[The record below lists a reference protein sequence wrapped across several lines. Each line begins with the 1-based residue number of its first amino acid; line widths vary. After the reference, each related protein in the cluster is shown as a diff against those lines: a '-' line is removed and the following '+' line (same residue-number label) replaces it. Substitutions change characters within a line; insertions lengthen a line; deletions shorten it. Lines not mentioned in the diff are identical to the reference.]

1 MAKKGNGEN
10 AAQKKAV
17 KKVPL
22 KATAVANKESLDN
35 DSAKKIRRLRR
46 HDSDEK
52 ADRAIEKNV
61 KYLPKAIVEHK
72 ESNGILLRQRV
83 KQDMKAL
90 VDGKRLGPTYWSNLI
105 AEYMDDAPEVSGLAP
120 VNKSEAVLNDLLN
133 ALARLHDDNTAARSN
148 AMLVRFLRTAPAFN
162 QTEWIGM
169 VKVMSDPKLERLRNH
184 DELMLEWMKFASRT
198 EAKNLFPAEI
208 RACSLLF
215 DRALAHHWTSLKKSN
230 VKLSTFLELHVDQL
244 ALIMDRTD
252 VLAVIASKDSMSLV
266 RKQLARLYDNGECG
280 RAMMA
285 EHMKQ
290 FSALDFS
297 EAIVG
302 IVKKAFMKTPFAM
315 KNLAE
320 CKSECDTVVQDFASI
335 NKGRSKRCIVIDFFG
350 HAVRDLKVESPEE
363 EVDLR
368 IAAALKDCCIGLV
381 WGLELLSYERWLR
394 AGPNAVKCE
403 VERCLMEG
411 AAAARRLVAELIDD
425 ARISSFSE
433 MAQIIVAKANSIAC
447 LDPTF
452 RLELAFLSQAES
464 LVGAAIRT
472 ATLACLPD
480 LSAKGA
486 IAMDLAAIKLAELA
500 KSEMVKRSNSASK
513 GGLESV
519 QMVVANMQR
528 GISPELQAGHS
539 DHFVKVLDHC
549 SMFFSHQTSKD
560 GEAAPLFGKPAVI
573 AYFQTLTDKHSA
585 GAEVSVKEIEMLRPF
600 WRLLAQGDIQQ
611 IQAILTQSIKTAT
624 DKGRSSGACSNSSS
638 SQLVLKNDGLVKK
651 KGSATGGADAD
662 SAKKA
667 SLLKLFQ

>member
-1 MAKKGNGEN
+1 
-10 AAQKKAV
+10 
-17 KKVPL
+17 
-22 KATAVANKESLDN
+22 
-35 DSAKKIRRLRR
+35 
-46 HDSDEK
+46 
-52 ADRAIEKNV
+52 
-61 KYLPKAIVEHK
+61 
-72 ESNGILLRQRV
+72 
-83 KQDMKAL
+83 
-90 VDGKRLGPTYWSNLI
+90 
-105 AEYMDDAPEVSGLAP
+105 
-120 VNKSEAVLNDLLN
+120 
-133 ALARLHDDNTAARSN
+133 
-148 AMLVRFLRTAPAFN
+148 
-162 QTEWIGM
+162 
-169 VKVMSDPKLERLRNH
+169 
-184 DELMLEWMKFASRT
+184 
-198 EAKNLFPAEI
+198 
-208 RACSLLF
+208 
-215 DRALAHHWTSLKKSN
+215 
-230 VKLSTFLELHVDQL
+230 
-244 ALIMDRTD
+244 
-252 VLAVIASKDSMSLV
+252 
-266 RKQLARLYDNGECG
+266 
-280 RAMMA
+280 
-285 EHMKQ
+285 
-290 FSALDFS
+290 
-297 EAIVG
+297 
-302 IVKKAFMKTPFAM
+302 
-315 KNLAE
+315 
-320 CKSECDTVVQDFASI
+320 
-335 NKGRSKRCIVIDFFG
+335 
-350 HAVRDLKVESPEE
+350 
-363 EVDLR
+363 
-368 IAAALKDCCIGLV
+368 
-381 WGLELLSYERWLR
+381 
-394 AGPNAVKCE
+394 
-403 VERCLMEG
+403 
-411 AAAARRLVAELIDD
+411 
-425 ARISSFSE
+425 